1 MRRRRPACKLGSCLG
16 SSTRG
21 SGHFVRFAV
30 MLNQPVSL
38 RFASQGWYTHCSG
51 DFARRHATRNGRIDM
66 LCLK

>member
-38 RFASQGWYTHCSG
+38 RFASHPRVGIRTVVEISRG
-51 DFARRHATRNGRIDM
+51 VM
-66 LCLK
+66 LQEMAVICFV